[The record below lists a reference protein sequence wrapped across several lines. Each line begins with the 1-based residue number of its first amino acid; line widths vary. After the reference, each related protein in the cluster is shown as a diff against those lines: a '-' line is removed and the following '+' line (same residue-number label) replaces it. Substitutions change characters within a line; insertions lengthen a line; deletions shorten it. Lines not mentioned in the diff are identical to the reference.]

1 MNLLALALYENA
13 KVYVSTF
20 LYSTRGLGA
29 RNDKAIL
36 KKDGSKRDQDEIWF
50 DPRVVPFINDDRV
63 EIAKGL
69 VWCGELNII
78 PTAVSP
84 LSGLEVYTGRASM
97 VAPHVTLAMES
108 IPGLGGDGAKLNY
121 TTGTVTQR
129 NYIQRKE
136 GFKAEFHHCYGALLV
151 EVNEEG
157 HWFCRQLNAD
167 SDGTIYD
174 LDRCAKDGQVTEGHR
189 VEAITLGDTHEDQ
202 KDETVHH
209 ATFGPDGLVDVLD
222 PKFLFVHDVLD
233 FDRRGHHRIKNPYDM
248 MLRYVQHRES
258 VQAEV
263 MGVKKFLGDAADP
276 EHREIVV
283 VRSNHDDHLDRWLT
297 ENDGRFDPVN
307 ADYWGLLNHW
317 KTNYIMTHHS
327 IPDML
332 HLALVTPD
340 CGFTRR
346 NKITF
351 LTDDNSF
358 VICPKSG
365 NGIEC
370 GLHGDRGAN
379 GSRGSRRQFAKSLG
393 RRSNVGH
400 SHSAGITQGC
410 FQAGTN
416 SLLKLSYNQGL
427 SSWTHSDI
435 ITYVNGK
442 RAIVTFF
449 NGKWRA

>member
-1 MNLLALALYENA
+1 
-13 KVYVSTF
+13 
-20 LYSTRGLGA
+20 
-29 RNDKAIL
+29 
-36 KKDGSKRDQDEIWF
+36 
-50 DPRVVPFINDDRV
+50 
-63 EIAKGL
+63 
-69 VWCGELNII
+69 
-78 PTAVSP
+78 
-84 LSGLEVYTGRASM
+84 
-97 VAPHVTLAMES
+97 
-108 IPGLGGDGAKLNY
+108 
-121 TTGTVTQR
+121 
-129 NYIQRKE
+129 
-136 GFKAEFHHCYGALLV
+136 
-151 EVNEEG
+151 
-157 HWFCRQLNAD
+157 
-167 SDGTIYD
+167 
-174 LDRCAKDGQVTEGHR
+174 
-189 VEAITLGDTHEDQ
+189 
-202 KDETVHH
+202 
-209 ATFGPDGLVDVLD
+209 
-222 PKFLFVHDVLD
+222 
-233 FDRRGHHRIKNPYDM
+233 
-248 MLRYVQHRES
+248 
-258 VQAEV
+258 
-263 MGVKKFLGDAADP
+263 
-276 EHREIVV
+276 

-317 KTNYIMTHHS
+317 KTEYIMRHHS

-332 HLALVTPD
+332 HLAITNSD
-340 CGFTRR
+340 YDFARR